1 MKKADNFD
9 ASKWLIENKITFQSR
24 LNEEV
29 KKGTYDLKKET
40 DGIDYLYLYLGYDT
54 PEGKNP
60 NWTILTSQDGE
71 IFSKRIKNDPFLPL
85 LKNLPSA
92 EQVDSDTLTVSLDD
106 IKSIFSPIEK
116 KKKEI
121 VKINNNYV
129 VKDEDEDFY
138 YIDTDKALEYLSQF
152 DNDDI
157 SAYGFINDDEGWG
170 EFTSNIEDVEAM
182 SDEELED
189 AMRQEMS
196 YYFFSEPDGINESR
210 LNEITEGKQVGDLY
224 HFTLAGRIPFM
235 LQDDMLKAFQSNVK
249 TALSDKDVKR
259 YISFTRNK
267 NLFLNPSSIAGN
279 FEAALVL
286 DGDKLSS
293 NYKIEPYNAP
303 ESKKNE
309 YEERLVFKDP
319 TGKGPD
325 KIGITNLKKYVKKV
339 IIIGDKFEEDEL
351 ENIKNQIKKQIDT
364 DIEVIYKKKYP
375 LKTTKDIR
383 DKQDA
388 LKNKMVKQ
396 QGRPKKK

>member
-106 IKSIFSPIEK
+106 IKSIFSPREK
-116 KKKEI
+116 KEKET

-196 YYFFSEPDGINESR
+196 YYFFSEPDGIGESF
-210 LNEITEGKQVGDLY
+210 LNEINETVTKDEIVAAIKLMNSAAEAAGFQLHGKINTNPGKRFTTHAIWTIAGEQHSDSQYPSKAVYLVWSKPTGLY
-224 HFTLAGRIPFM
+224 VSASKGGTFPISGTPQEWSDKLKWK
-235 LQDDMLKAFQSNVK
+235 KAF
-249 TALSDKDVKR
+249 
-259 YISFTRNK
+259 
-267 NLFLNPSSIAGN
+267 
-279 FEAALVL
+279 
-286 DGDKLSS
+286 
-293 NYKIEPYNAP
+293 
-303 ESKKNE
+303 
-309 YEERLVFKDP
+309 
-319 TGKGPD
+319 
-325 KIGITNLKKYVKKV
+325 
-339 IIIGDKFEEDEL
+339 
-351 ENIKNQIKKQIDT
+351 
-364 DIEVIYKKKYP
+364 
-375 LKTTKDIR
+375 
-383 DKQDA
+383 
-388 LKNKMVKQ
+388 
-396 QGRPKKK
+396 